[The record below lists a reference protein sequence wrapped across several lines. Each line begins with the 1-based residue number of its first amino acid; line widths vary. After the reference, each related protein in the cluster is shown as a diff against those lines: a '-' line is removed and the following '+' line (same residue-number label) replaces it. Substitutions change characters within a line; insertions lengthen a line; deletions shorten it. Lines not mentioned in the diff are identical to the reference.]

1 MSRIIS
7 RKRKSDNKEEKRD
20 KEIRRLLWLLL
31 LVVLVLGAMLILP
44 ILQKREKKAEG
55 YACTLAVR
63 RAQDAVIVEFLSDP
77 DLSESKAAVAVDKSK
92 LGRDELCPSNGDYY
106 LVPQGGSWRVA
117 CGLHEEDTKLRT
129 RLNATRVYNEVQKQ
143 VYQRSQLGMEQGLV
157 VLTVNGQP
165 LEVRLLEG
173 DNGLRRGTDY
183 SIDFDGV
190 VSFYSLNASGE
201 INWFVYADANHAAV
215 WKSASGWG
223 GDAY

>member
-7 RKRKSDNKEEKRD
+7 RKRKSDNKEEKKD
-20 KEIRRLLWLLL
+20 KEIRRLLLLLL

-55 YACTLAVR
+55 YACKLAVR
-63 RAQDAVIVEFLSDP
+63 RAQDAVIVEILSDP
-77 DLSESKAAVAVDKSK
+77 DLTEANAAIAVDKSK

-106 LVPQGGSWRVA
+106 LVPQGGSWRVV

-165 LEVRLLEG
+165 LDVRLLEG